1 MEAKCSAVKTRHLAK
16 VFQFLSRVG
25 EDVYLIAKQNSLEL
39 QSMSVGETALAQ
51 ISFAV
56 NSFFSSY
63 KFDKETM
70 QKHQNALTQSLSTRI
85 YNNGQLRARMNVKH
99 LLMAFRL
106 LQDIREF
113 TIVVRVDLAKFC
125 FVVEQENGIERTYK
139 FSIGQTE
146 DGMLD
151 FDPDQRTPISR
162 LICHP
167 NTFLDSLKHL
177 SAKQSEVRFELEEE
191 KAVLESELEDGTST
205 TLCIQQDDF
214 SEWNTIDENGYW
226 ISFTVKEFKAI
237 CQLLETLG
245 CSVLLK
251 LPNHGQPLYITN
263 AEEGVSVKVNL
274 TLAVQS
280 NKMDADPDEDEEE
293 ESMVLNPPGSSA
305 FSINSFQSEGPES
318 LSKKRQSDLEEPELP
333 RPKKRSRPNSQA
345 KPRFGSQ
352 KRQRPNSQGGGSIFG
367 NSQESIRKHRMPA
380 SSENLFASDD
390 DDELLGDGGTQNS
403 IDRGGS
409 QPWDSTQIVEENT
422 IPSSQTQNI
431 TQKSTFYS
439 SAKPDDME
447 QDSDDLFA

>member
-1 MEAKCSAVKTRHLAK
+1 MEAKCNAVKTRHLAK

-70 QKHQNALTQSLSTRI
+70 QKHQEELTQSMSARI

-106 LQDIREF
+106 LQDIKEF
-113 TIVVRVDLAKFC
+113 TIVVRVDLARFC
-125 FVVEQENGIERTYK
+125 FVVEQENGIQRTYK
-139 FSIGQTE
+139 FGIGQTE

-151 FDPDQRTPISR
+151 FDPDQRSPISR

-167 NTFLDSLKHL
+167 NAFLDSLKHL
-177 SAKQSEVRFELEEE
+177 SAKQSEVRLHLEEE
-191 KAVLESELEDGTST
+191 KAVLESELEDGPST

-214 SEWNTIDENGYW
+214 AEWNTIDENGFW

-293 ESMVLNPPGSSA
+293 ESMVLNPPGSY
-305 FSINSFQSEGPES
+305 SFQSEDPES
-318 LSKKRQSDLEEPELP
+318 LSRKRQSEIEEREPA

-352 KRQRPNSQGGGSIFG
+352 KRKRPNSKGGGSIFG
-367 NSQESIRKHRMPA
+367 NSQESIRQHSMPA

-409 QPWDSTQIVEENT
+409 QPWDATQVVEENT
-422 IPSSQTQNI
+422 IPSSQTQ
-431 TQKSTFYS
+431 KSTFYD
-439 SAKPDDME
+439 SAKPEDME

>member
-1 MEAKCSAVKTRHLAK
+1 MEAKCSAAKTRHLAK

-70 QKHQNALTQSLSTRI
+70 QKHQNELTQSLSTRI

-151 FDPDQRTPISR
+151 FDPDQRSPISR

-191 KAVLESELEDGTST
+191 KAVLESELEDGPST

-263 AEEGVSVKVNL
+263 AEDGVSVKVNL

-293 ESMVLNPPGSSA
+293 ESMVLNPPGTH
-305 FSINSFQSEGPES
+305 SFQSEGPEN
-318 LSKKRQSDLEEPELP
+318 LSRKRQSELEEPELP

-352 KRQRPNSQGGGSIFG
+352 KRQRPNSQGGGSSIFG

-390 DDELLGDGGTQNS
+390 DDELLGDGGGTQNS